1 MKDKITVRVEI
12 DPACRTPEVVIRADQ
27 KTGLIGRIVAAVE
40 KCGKSEAPRITVF
53 SGGAALLLSQRDIF
67 RVYTEA
73 RRLIVCTERESCEAR
88 CSLQELEKMLDPAY
102 FVRISRF
109 EIINIGK
116 VSGFDVSV
124 SGTIKV
130 FFEDG
135 SSTWVSRRQVRA
147 IEERLTQL

>member
-1 MKDKITVRVEI
+1 MKSKVKIGVEI

-27 KTGLIGRIVAAVE
+27 KTDLVEKIVSAVE
-40 KCGKSEAPRITVF
+40 QCGQSELPRITVYE
-53 SGGAALLLSQRDIF
+53 GGAALLLSQRDIS
-67 RVYTEA
+67 RIYTET
-73 RRLIVCTERESCEAR
+73 RRLIVCADRGSYEAR
-88 CSLQELEKMLDPAY
+88 CSLQEMEKMLDAAR

-109 EIINIGK
+109 EIINIDK

-130 FFEDG
+130 TFEDG

-147 IEERLTQL
+147 IEQRLTQL

>member
-1 MKDKITVRVEI
+1 MKSKVKIRVEI

-27 KTGLIGRIVAAVE
+27 KTDLVEKIVSAVE
-40 KCGKSEAPRITVF
+40 QCGQSELPRITVYE
-53 SGGAALLLSQRDIF
+53 GGAALLLSQRDIS
-67 RVYTEA
+67 RIYTET
-73 RRLIVCTERESCEAR
+73 RRLIVCADRGSYEAR
-88 CSLQELEKMLDPAY
+88 CSLQEMEKMLDAAR

-109 EIINIGK
+109 EIINIDK

-130 FFEDG
+130 TFEDG

-147 IEERLTQL
+147 IEQRLTQL